1 MGLLPASCNKKPI
14 ERSRMTGDTPQR
26 NELIQQLLRK
36 LTPEG
41 REAWED
47 LESQVESQ
55 AERQVEREVS
65 SSSAGGDREEV
76 LDSIVRL
83 NSLPKR
89 DQAIVERLFD
99 LQIRAEQTEAE
110 ESAKSRAQLDWE
122 MAILHRA
129 FGLVESESE
138 DPEYPRGLE
147 EALAVL
153 DRHGESP
160 HPPPEV

>member
-1 MGLLPASCNKKPI
+1 
-14 ERSRMTGDTPQR
+14 MTGDTPQR

-55 AERQVEREVS
+55 AERQVS
-65 SSSAGGDREEV
+65 GSSAGEDREEV

-99 LQIRAEQTEAE
+99 LQIRAEQTEGE

>member
-1 MGLLPASCNKKPI
+1 
-14 ERSRMTGDTPQR
+14 MTGDTPQR

-41 REAWED
+41 REAWEN
-47 LESQVESQ
+47 LESQVECQ
-55 AERQVEREVS
+55 AERQVERKAERQVS
-65 SSSAGGDREEV
+65 GSSAGEDREEV
-76 LDSIVRL
+76 LGSIVRL

>member
-1 MGLLPASCNKKPI
+1 
-14 ERSRMTGDTPQR
+14 MTGDTPQR
-26 NELIQQLLRK
+26 NELIQQLLQK

-55 AERQVEREVS
+55 AERQVS
-65 SSSAGGDREEV
+65 GSSAGEDRKEV

-83 NSLPKR
+83 NSLPKS

-99 LQIRAEQTEAE
+99 LQIRAEQTEDE